1 MLRRLRPLLLLAFAL
16 PAFASPVRAE
26 YPDRPIRLVVG
37 YAPGGSTDI
46 VARLLAERMGARLNQ
61 SILVEN
67 RGGAGGVPAAGMV
80 LQQEADGY
88 TLMLHTLGLNQAAAL
103 GTRMPFDPVAAWA
116 PIGLA
121 ATGANAL
128 VVHPSVPARS
138 LRELQALA
146 LASATPLRFG
156 SPSVG
161 LTSHL
166 FAQGL
171 GIEIEEVR
179 YRGTSQ
185 AMTDLLAGRVQAY
198 TIALAGIMPHVQS
211 GALRALAIARRQR
224 SAVMPALPTTAEEGF
239 PQIVMSSWFG
249 LVSRAG
255 TPADRIA
262 LLHATL
268 NATLAEPDTAARLLA
283 GGLDVEPSPEPEAF
297 AAMMRED
304 YALWDEVARRGN
316 LRQ

>member
-1 MLRRLRPLLLLAFAL
+1 MLHRLWPLLLLALAL
-16 PAFASPVRAE
+16 PARAE
-26 YPDRPIRLVVG
+26 YPDHPIRLVVG

-46 VARLLAERMGARLNQ
+46 VARLLADRMGARLNQ

-67 RGGAGGVPAAGMV
+67 RGGAGGVPAAAMV

-88 TLMLHTLGLNQAAAL
+88 TLMLHTLGLNQAAAI

-128 VVHPSVPARS
+128 IVHPSVPARS
-138 LRELQALA
+138 LRELQAYARA
-146 LASATPLRFG
+146 LPAPLRFG
-156 SPSVG
+156 SPSLG
-161 LTSHL
+161 LTSYL

-171 GIEIEEVR
+171 GIEIEDVR
-179 YRGTSQ
+179 YRGTSA

-198 TIALAGIMPHVQS
+198 TIALAGVLPHVQS

-224 SAVMPALPTTAEEGF
+224 SAVMPELPTTAEEGF
-239 PQIVMSSWFG
+239 PVIVMSSWFG

-255 TPADRIA
+255 TPPERIA
-262 LLHATL
+262 RLHATL
-268 NATLAEPDTAARLLA
+268 NATLAEPETVARLLA
-283 GGLDVEPSPEPEAF
+283 GGLDVEPSPDPEAF
-297 AAMMRED
+297 GAMMRED
-304 YALWDEVARRGN
+304 LALWDEVARRGN

>member
-1 MLRRLRPLLLLAFAL
+1 MLRRLWPLLLLAFVL
-16 PAFASPVRAE
+16 PARAE
-26 YPDRPIRLVVG
+26 YPDHPIRLVVG

-88 TLMLHTLGLNQAAAL
+88 TLMLHTLGPNQAAAL
-103 GTRMPFDPVAAWA
+103 GTRMPFDPVEAWA

-128 VVHPSVPARS
+128 VVHPSVPAHN
-138 LRELQALA
+138 LHELQAFA
-146 LASATPLRFG
+146 RASPTPLRFG

-161 LTSHL
+161 LTSQL

-185 AMTDLLAGRVQAY
+185 AMTDVLAGRVQAY
-198 TIALAGIMPHVQS
+198 TIALAGILPHVQS

-224 SAVMPALPTTAEEGF
+224 SAVMPELPTTVEEGF

-255 TPADRIA
+255 TPRDRIL

-268 NATLAEPDTAARLLA
+268 NAALAEPETAARLLA
-283 GGLDVEPSPEPEAF
+283 GGLDVEPSPDPESF
-297 AAMMRED
+297 GAMMRED
-304 YALWDEVARRGN
+304 LALWEEVARRGN
-316 LRQ
+316 LRQP